1 MSAVIRA
8 ELRKILSVRLWW
20 VLLLVMMGAIAL
32 LAGSLALAFALGG
45 ESAQQELPLTGVDLA
60 LTVYTAGVSLGY
72 VFPLAFGAIL
82 VTGEFRHR
90 TLATSVLLEPRRHLL
105 ILGKL
110 VAALPFA
117 LAYGVAAALAAL
129 AVGAPALALSDTG
142 PLLDSPE
149 VWRALGLSVAAMA
162 VWMLVGVGFGT
173 VVTSQVV
180 VVVALLAWTQ
190 VAEPIVRIAL
200 GMASVTEPVA
210 RFLPGAA
217 GEAIVGTSVYSAA
230 GMSSLLPTWAGVLV
244 LLGYGAVATA
254 VGLATTMRRDIA

>member
-20 VLLLVMMGAIAL
+20 VLLLVMMGAIAF

-45 ESAQQELPLTGVDLA
+45 ESAQEDLPLAGVDLA

-90 TLATSVLLEPRRHLL
+90 TLATSVLVEPRRPRL

-110 VAALPFA
+110 AAALPFA
-117 LAYGVAAALAAL
+117 LLYGLAAAVASLG
-129 AVGAPALALSDTG
+129 VGAPTLALGDTG
-142 PLLDSPE
+142 PMLDSPE
-149 VWRALGLSVAAMA
+149 VWRALGLSVVAMA

-180 VVVALLAWTQ
+180 IVVALIAWTQ

-200 GMASVTEPVA
+200 GMWSVSEPVA

-217 GEAIVGTSVYSAA
+217 GEAMVGTSVYSAS
-230 GMSSLLPTWAGVLV
+230 GLSTLLPAWAGALV
-244 LLGYGAVATA
+244 LLAYGAVATV
-254 VGLATTMRRDIA
+254 VGLATTLRRDIG